1 MILSCLISVLYS
13 SLVNLVYFLI
23 ERILA
28 WSKWTFMDSLW
39 VYSVYENL
47 NFSEKRIY
55 RFYEIFFLTSVY
67 NYSLLFPS
75 IPRLVTFLLQCEKDS
90 IENVKQIR
98 LTFHITNKILNVCLL
113 SLCIRIFIF
122 LLWIKFSY
130 ELTLNMVTLG

>member
-1 MILSCLISVLYS
+1 M
-13 SLVNLVYFLI
+13 VYFLI

-39 VYSVYENL
+39 AYSVYENL

-113 SLCIRIFIF
+113 S
-122 LLWIKFSY
+122 FSMY
-130 ELTLNMVTLG
+130 

>member
-1 MILSCLISVLYS
+1 M
-13 SLVNLVYFLI
+13 
-23 ERILA
+23 
-28 WSKWTFMDSLW
+28 
-39 VYSVYENL
+39 YSVYENL

-122 LLWIKFSY
+122 LL
-130 ELTLNMVTLG
+130 